1 MDFSV
6 IFQYSFEVSVDL
18 FNYKNNF
25 FFTVYRRLYSYGSQH
40 CDQCGF
46 PNLVCSCNLRHTVSL
61 NVSNNSRQPMI
72 LIDPVDTNERVAGP
86 AGANGSSQ
94 MSNSNSNSSSSN
106 SSYQPTLSSGATP
119 IGADNENPSVSFRA
133 STSIQQFTIAPQAP
147 ESSFVY
153 SNRRRLELNYS
164 DLEETTSPIYQP
176 LKLQNLSRNNRLKD
190 TNESQASIE
199 VIASTATTADAAAS
213 TSSTDREANKELDEF
228 NSRLLSL
235 IECPV
240 CLEPIAPPVHQC
252 RRGHLVITKKNVI
265 E

>member
-1 MDFSV
+1 
-6 IFQYSFEVSVDL
+6 
-18 FNYKNNF
+18 
-25 FFTVYRRLYSYGSQH
+25 
-40 CDQCGF
+40 
-46 PNLVCSCNLRHTVSL
+46 
-61 NVSNNSRQPMI
+61 MI

-176 LKLQNLSRNNRLKD
+176 LKLQNFSRNRLQD